1 MTASNLLEWL
11 AITPFRVALL
21 VIAVPALIVT
31 SIGILLVRRI
41 FADELATADRVT
53 GSKAGY
59 MAETYGVVLG
69 LMLAAAFAG
78 YQDMQDT
85 VLGESESLKAIL
97 HVSPNLPGAQR
108 AELEEGV
115 RRYAQLVIEDEWPKL
130 ALGEADDA
138 AEAAFQRLFT
148 IAARPPGDAGLGASF
163 LAVNQ
168 VQGLL
173 QDVLRRRTTRL
184 AAGPGRPLAELLS
197 EILVGLTLVAVAI
210 PWFLESRS
218 FVLHLLLSG
227 MLVMSYIALITLSV
241 ELLYPFAG
249 QVALGPEPFQ
259 AVLR

>member
-1 MTASNLLEWL
+1 M
-11 AITPFRVALL
+11 IG
-21 VIAVPALIVT
+21 VPALIIT
-31 SIGILLVRRI
+31 GIGILLVRRI

-78 YQDMQDT
+78 YQEMQET
-85 VLGESESLKAIL
+85 VLGESQSLKAIL
-97 HVSPNLPGAQR
+97 HVTPNLPGAQR

-115 RRYAQLVIEDEWPKL
+115 RRYVQLVIEDEWPKL

-138 AEAAFQRLFT
+138 AEATFQRLFT
-148 IAARPPGDAGLGASF
+148 IAAQPPGDAGLGASF

-210 PWFLESRS
+210 PWFLDSRS
-218 FVLHLLLSG
+218 FLLAPAAERDAGAELHR
-227 MLVMSYIALITLSV
+227 
-241 ELLYPFAG
+241 PDH
-249 QVALGPEPFQ
+249 ALGRAPLSLRGPGGARAGAVPGRAALTAGGGEPP
-259 AVLR
+259 

>member
-1 MTASNLLEWL
+1 
-11 AITPFRVALL
+11 
-21 VIAVPALIVT
+21 
-31 SIGILLVRRI
+31 
-41 FADELATADRVT
+41 
-53 GSKAGY
+53 
-59 MAETYGVVLG
+59 
-69 LMLAAAFAG
+69 
-78 YQDMQDT
+78 
-85 VLGESESLKAIL
+85 
-97 HVSPNLPGAQR
+97 
-108 AELEEGV
+108 
-115 RRYAQLVIEDEWPKL
+115 
-130 ALGEADDA
+130 LGEADDA